1 MCSCATV
8 LIKERNDILIYVG
21 IDVASKKHDYAIMN
35 DLGEIVST
43 GTIENSLDGFKKLQD
58 AIDNA
63 QEFFQDQNIRIG
75 LESTGHYSINILH
88 HLAKNDYKVMLINPL
103 LTNMD
108 RKSSSLRKT
117 KTDKID
123 ALSICMFLD
132 RNKFDFK
139 PYTLKS
145 YHTDE
150 LKSLSRER
158 LAIKKQLR
166 IELNKLHALISI
178 TFPEYYKV
186 FKNIQ
191 LKVSYQV
198 LKTYGIPSVIAT
210 TRIDG
215 LTNTLLKGSRG
226 HYGYEQAVTLK
237 TLAQETIGQDSRV
250 YAFQIKALVERIEF
264 LNEQIKSFEAE
275 IKAIIDTHFTYL
287 LSVPGIGY
295 TTAGII
301 LGEIGNILRF
311 SNANKL
317 LAYAGLDPSVYQSGD
332 YDAPKRKISKR
343 GSASLRW
350 AIHIVSSRI
359 IHCDQT
365 FNDYYHKKMSKEG
378 KNYLTTLGHVTKKV
392 TRVLYSII
400 KHQKEFIPQT

>member
-35 DLGEIVST
+35 DLGEIAST
-43 GTIENSLDGFKKLQD
+43 GSIDNSLKGFKKLQD
-58 AIDNA
+58 AMRNA

-145 YHTDE
+145 YHTEE

-191 LKVSYQV
+191 LKVSYRV

-215 LTNTLLKGSRG
+215 LTNTLHKGSRG

-275 IKAIIDTHFTYL
+275 IILIIDTHFTYL
-287 LSVPGIGY
+287 LSVPGVGY

-332 YDAPKRKISKR
+332 YDAPRRKISKR
-343 GSASLRW
+343 GSSALRW

-365 FNDYYHKKMSKEG
+365 FIDYYQKKMSKEG
-378 KNYLTTLGHVTKKV
+378 KSYLTTLGHVTKKV

-400 KHQKEFIPQT
+400 KHQKEFTPQT

>member
-1 MCSCATV
+1 MKMCSCATM
-8 LIKERNDILIYVG
+8 LIKERNDRLIYVG

-35 DLGEIVST
+35 DSGEVAST
-43 GTIENSLDGFKKLQD
+43 GSIDNSLQGFKKLQD
-58 AIDNA
+58 AMRNA
-63 QEFFQDQNIRIG
+63 QEFFQDQKIRIG

-88 HLAKNDYKVMLINPL
+88 HLAKNDYEVMLINPL

-145 YHTDE
+145 YHTEE

-191 LKVSYQV
+191 LNVSYQV
-198 LKTYGIPSVIAT
+198 LKTYGIPSVIAK

-215 LTNTLLKGSRG
+215 LTNTLYKGSRG
-226 HYGYEQAVTLK
+226 HYGYEEAMRLK

-264 LNEQIKSFEAE
+264 LNVQIKSFEAE
-275 IKAIIDTHFTYL
+275 IKVIVDQHFTYL
-287 LSVPGIGY
+287 LSMPGVGY

-311 SNANKL
+311 SNPNKL
-317 LAYAGLDPSVYQSGD
+317 LAYAGLDPSVHQSGD

-343 GSASLRW
+343 GSASLR
-350 AIHIVSSRI
+350 
-359 IHCDQT
+359 CDSYCV
-365 FNDYYHKKMSKEG
+365 FSDYS
-378 KNYLTTLGHVTKKV
+378 L
-392 TRVLYSII
+392 
-400 KHQKEFIPQT
+400 